1 MTGPAAL
8 LHLADMTWPEIAAAA
23 SRNCPVVL
31 TIGACEQHGPHLPV
45 STDSILPV
53 AVAERASATVPLVIA
68 PPVTYGACSRPLIG
82 GGESFPGTVSLRA
95 ATLMAFLK
103 DVLCG
108 LAKSGFRQIVVLNWH
123 LENAGYLWE
132 ACDLAAA
139 SSPNARFLLLEN
151 PFPDFSPGQVAEIF
165 PQGLQGW
172 EVEHASVVETSMM
185 MVVRPDL
192 LRRDRIIDDSAERSP
207 SWDVIPAPAA
217 FVPRSG
223 VLARASHATEQA
235 GHVLLNGAVGRLIE
249 DIQTEFDLDQARAGA
264 S

>member
-1 MTGPAAL
+1 MTSPATSV
-8 LHLADMTWPEIAAAA
+8 HLADMTRPEIAAAP

-53 AVAERASATVPLVIA
+53 AVAERASATVPLIIA

-95 ATLMAFLK
+95 ATLIALLK

-108 LAKSGFRQIVVLNWH
+108 LTKSGFRQIAILNWH

-132 ACDLAAA
+132 AFDLASA

-151 PFPDFSPGQVAEIF
+151 PFPDFSPDEVAEIF
-165 PQGLQGW
+165 PQGFQGW
-172 EVEHASVVETSMM
+172 QVEHASVVETSMM
-185 MVVRPDL
+185 MVVRPDP
-192 LRRDRIIDDSAERSP
+192 LRRDRIIDDSAGRRP
-207 SWDVIPAPAA
+207 SWDVIPASAE
-217 FVPRSG
+217 FVPKSG
-223 VLARASHATEQA
+223 VLARASHASEQA
-235 GHVLLNGAVGRLIE
+235 GRVLLNGAVIRFIE
-249 DIQTEFDLDQARAGA
+249 AFQTEFDIN
-264 S
+264 